1 MMMADRSR
9 GSVRKLTVWFW
20 VGIASWVFVIGA
32 GWALTA
38 VVNYALGVIR

>member
-1 MMMADRSR
+1 MTTMDRSR
-9 GSVRKLTVWFW
+9 GSVRILYVWAAL
-20 VGIASWVFVIGA
+20 GIASWVFVIGA